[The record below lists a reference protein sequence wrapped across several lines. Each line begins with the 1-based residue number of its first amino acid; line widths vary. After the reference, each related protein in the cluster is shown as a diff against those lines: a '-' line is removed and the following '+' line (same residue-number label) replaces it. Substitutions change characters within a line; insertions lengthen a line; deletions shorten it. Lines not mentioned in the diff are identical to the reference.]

1 MKKGAT
7 MNHKI
12 NSIHRTSE
20 KTYQLINNLMRS
32 GYFQSE
38 DKAFILLRAV
48 LKTLRDRLTKE
59 EAIQLGSQLPALLR
73 GFYYEGW
80 NLKKIDKIK
89 TKEGFLSDIKENLNG
104 HEDLSLELATTAAL
118 KVVLDCIDQGEAL
131 DILHQLPKT
140 IQELCPD

>member
-1 MKKGAT
+1 

-12 NSIHRTSE
+12 NAIHRTSE
-20 KTYQLINNLMRS
+20 KTYQIVNNLMRS
-32 GYFQSE
+32 GYFPNE
-38 DKAFILLRAV
+38 EKAFILLRAV

-80 NLKKIDKIK
+80 NLKKIEKIK
-89 TKEGFLSDIKENLNG
+89 TKEGFLSDIKGNLNG
-104 HEDLSLELATTAAL
+104 HDDLSLELASSAAL
-118 KVVLDCIDQGEAL
+118 KVILDCIDQGEAI
-131 DILHQLPKT
+131 DVLHQLPRI